1 MTAGGATRLGRGR
14 GVRFGPVGL
23 VVRPRTVVA
32 GAAVCAALVVMVAAS
47 VFTGSLDIP
56 FDRAVAALT
65 GGGTR
70 IEHLVI
76 VEHRLARALAAV
88 LVGFA
93 LGCAGALTQTIT
105 RNPIASPDI
114 LGVTA
119 GAAFCAV
126 ILVTRPEV
134 MEAFGDRPAGQL
146 LAPAALAGGLL
157 TTGAV
162 LALSWRAGFDGMRL
176 ILVGLGINALA
187 LAGVSY
193 LLTRAE
199 LDAADAAA
207 RWLTGSLAGV
217 RMGEVVFLAPLVAV
231 AAVACAVLA
240 RDLGALRLGREIA
253 PTLGTPPG
261 RTEGLA
267 LLVAVVLVA
276 GAVAVSGPISF
287 VAFIAAQA
295 AMRLFGTIGPPPL
308 AGGLT
313 GALLVLGA
321 DMVAQRLPT
330 ELPVGVPTALIG
342 APGLLYLLN
351 QYRRRTSV

>member
-1 MTAGGATRLGRGR
+1 VTAGTAAGIG
-14 GVRFGPVGL
+14 FGPVGL
-23 VVRPRTVVA
+23 VVRRRTMIASVV
-32 GAAVCAALVVMVAAS
+32 VTAALVVMVAVS
-47 VFTGSLDIP
+47 VCTGSLDIP
-56 FDRAVAALT
+56 LDRVLAALT

-119 GAAFCAV
+119 GAAFFAV
-126 ILVTRPEV
+126 IVVTRPEM

-146 LAPAALAGGLL
+146 LAPAAIAGGLA
-157 TTGAV
+157 TTG
-162 LALSWRAGFDGMRL
+162 LILWLSWRAGFDGLRL
-176 ILVGLGINALA
+176 ILVGLGVNAVA

-193 LLTRAE
+193 LLTRAD

-217 RMGEVVFLAPLVAV
+217 RMGEVVFLAPLVTAG
-231 AAVACAVLA
+231 AVACAVLA

-253 PTLGTPPG
+253 HTLGTRPG

-321 DMVAQRLPT
+321 DMAAQRLPT

-342 APGLLYLLN
+342 ASGLLYLLN